1 MQAVFLIIGR
11 WDYTVLLGN
20 LLGYVAIV
28 LNHFGI
34 GLTVQKALE
43 KEEKE
48 AKQTMQLSSTVRMLL
63 LFGVAVIGVT
73 VPVFHMVAS
82 LIPLLF
88 PRIAITLRMFGVKGI
103 FDCKKHG
110 KWQGEHQK
118 RGEIVLGLEPQKF
131 SCADELVP
139 SAHVKHNN
147 AKARKQSHDIHDA
160 QKLSAEFLV
169 DLRLDKEIK

>member
-1 MQAVFLIIGR
+1 MQRIDPVVIKETKYVALWSLVLSAVMQAVFLIIGR

-63 LFGVAVIGVT
+63 LFCVAVIGVT
-73 VPVFHMVAS
+73 VPVFHMIAS
-82 LIPLLF
+82 LVPLLF
-88 PRIAITLRMFGVKGI
+88 PRIAITLRMFEH
-103 FDCKKHG
+103 KKTA
-110 KWQGEHQK
+110 KEGEYEQ
-118 RGEIVLGLEPQKF
+118 
-131 SCADELVP
+131 
-139 SAHVKHNN
+139 
-147 AKARKQSHDIHDA
+147 
-160 QKLSAEFLV
+160 
-169 DLRLDKEIK
+169 